1 MILPCNCSHAAQDTF
16 HGKGKRV
23 HNMTKTTAR
32 CTVCGNEKGLSS
44 QQIKDNNTKKG
55 K

>member
-1 MILPCNCSHAAQDTF
+1 MIMTCTCTHKDQDDF
-16 HGKGKRV
+16 HGKNRRV

-44 QQIKDNNTKKG
+44 TQIKDNNTKG
-55 K
+55 KK